1 LPAQNSNISPKT
13 VGGNTVSIS
22 SQCTAAAATRSGLG
36 AQRFQEAKS
45 VASVDFPL
53 MADEGSDDLPRT
65 LRRER
70 EARERAAREREAKA
84 RTATLTHDFGA
95 SDGRS
100 ERGASAEALSGTAV
114 NRFEV
119 PFGHLMMF
127 FIKAVFA
134 AIPALI
140 ILTALL
146 WLGGNVLKA
155 FFPELIHMQI
165 LVTFPN

>member
-1 LPAQNSNISPKT
+1 
-13 VGGNTVSIS
+13 
-22 SQCTAAAATRSGLG
+22 
-36 AQRFQEAKS
+36 
-45 VASVDFPL
+45 
-53 MADEGSDDLPRT
+53 M
-65 LRRER
+65 
-70 EARERAAREREAKA
+70 
-84 RTATLTHDFGA
+84 
-95 SDGRS
+95 
-100 ERGASAEALSGTAV
+100 

-155 FFPELIHMQI
+155 FYPELIHMQI